1 MLPLVQDIPA
11 KIPEDLAP
19 ERRSRGHVSIGTFAC
34 MIFLTVAV
42 DPLTRGPIVPSGV
55 LMHDAYRRG
64 LADMDGALADI
75 PMDPPGCLAHG
86 SFSGV
91 ACGPGNPLAF
101 ALDIPGSS
109 TGSHSTVGDVALAL
123 WVAIGDDGTS
133 PAISRTAP
141 IILGNVLA
149 PSAVFA
155 LVYFGSWTLRTV
167 FGLVLKRRNHLT
179 RLSSL
184 LSRTH
189 KGIGDTRTSSLP
201 AIYHLAAPSAHSAVN
216 ASRNADPT
224 GSPSRTS
231 RNTAERSG
239 RNPQANGRSSHAGY
253 TGSSNTIATGN
264 PAAPSTR
271 DVKIMYWNIFP

>member
-1 MLPLVQDIPA
+1 MSVFDTAPKPSARTLGLDWSMSPLVQDIPA

-19 ERRSRGHVSIGTFAC
+19 ERRSRGRISIGTFAC

-42 DPLTRGPIVPSGV
+42 VLAIWLRGEDPLTRGPIVPSGA
-55 LMHDAYRRG
+55 LMHDAYPRG
-64 LADMDGALADI
+64 LADMDGALADM

-101 ALDIPGSS
+101 ALDVPGSS
-109 TGSHSTVGDVALAL
+109 TGSHSTVGDDALAL

-167 FGLVLKRRNHLT
+167 FGLVLKRRSRLT

-189 KGIGDTRTSSLP
+189 KGIGDTRTSSLT
-201 AIYHLAAPSAHSAVN
+201 AIYHLAAPSAHSAV
-216 ASRNADPT
+216 T
-224 GSPSRTS
+224 
-231 RNTAERSG
+231 
-239 RNPQANGRSSHAGY
+239 
-253 TGSSNTIATGN
+253 
-264 PAAPSTR
+264 
-271 DVKIMYWNIFP
+271 